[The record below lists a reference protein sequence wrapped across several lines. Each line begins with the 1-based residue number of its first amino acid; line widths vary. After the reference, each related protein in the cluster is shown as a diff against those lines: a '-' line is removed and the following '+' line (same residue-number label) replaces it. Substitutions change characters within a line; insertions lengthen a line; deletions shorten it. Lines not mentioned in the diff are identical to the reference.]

1 MHPASPDPAS
11 FDPESP
17 SFVRAAI
24 VLGTVGVLSFIVQPG
39 LVQGFVGEFG
49 FSEAAANTLT
59 FWEMAGV
66 ALATLVIAATVNRLL
81 VPLTIA
87 LALILAVTGNLAST
101 LVERDFALLS
111 AVRFVTG
118 LGEGVVI
125 ALSFSLVGLTA
136 QIQRNLAWY
145 LALLLTYGAL
155 GLWAMPRAFATIGLE
170 GIFIVWAGLSA
181 LALLLMPYLPRR
193 MDGSDKPAEEAV
205 QLDKGLLLLALAAV
219 LFYNTGIGLAWA
231 NLFLIGLDL
240 GGSEQQVADALL
252 VSQFVAIF
260 GAFAAVFLADVLRPR
275 YVVLGGMLGGA
286 ASLVALLPQPGFV
299 VFVIAVSV
307 FNFLWNMTLP
317 FLLASAGAMD
327 TGGRMIAAAVAMQMV
342 GLGFG
347 PFLAGRLLGE
357 GSGFAAVEGLSAAL
371 LMAGAAGIIVP
382 MIRRRALLEA
392 RQTA

>member
-1 MHPASPDPAS
+1 MHPASPEPAS
-11 FDPESP
+11 FDPESR
-17 SFVRAAI
+17 SFVRTAI

-66 ALATLVIAATVNRLL
+66 ALATLAIAVTVNRLP

-87 LALILAVTGNLAST
+87 FSLILAVTGNLAST
-101 LVERDFALLS
+101 LVERDFVLLS

-125 ALSFSLVGLTA
+125 ALSFSLVGLTS

-193 MDGSDKPAEEAV
+193 MDGSDKPSEEAV
-205 QLDKGLLLLALAAV
+205 QLDKGLILLALAAV

-240 GGSEQQVADALL
+240 GGTEQQVADALL
-252 VSQFVAIF
+252 LSQFVAIF

-286 ASLVALLPQPGFV
+286 VSLVALVPQPGFV
-299 VFVIAVSV
+299 IFVIAVSA

-347 PFLAGRLLGE
+347 PFLGGRLLGE

-382 MIRRRALLEA
+382 MIRRRALWEA

>member
-1 MHPASPDPAS
+1 MHPAFPDPAS
-11 FDPESP
+11 FDPESR
-17 SFVRAAI
+17 SFVRTAI

-66 ALATLVIAATVNRLL
+66 ALATLTIAVTVNRLP

-87 LALILAVTGNLAST
+87 FSLILAVTGNLAST

-125 ALSFSLVGLTA
+125 ALSFSLVGLTS

-181 LALLLMPYLPRR
+181 LALLLMPYLPRK

-205 QLDKGLLLLALAAV
+205 QLDNCLLMLALAAV

-240 GGSEQQVADALL
+240 GGTEQQVADALL
-252 VSQFVAIF
+252 LSQFVAIF

-275 YVVLGGMLGGA
+275 HVVLGGMLGGA
-286 ASLVALLPQPGFV
+286 VSLVALVPQPGFV

-357 GSGFAAVEGLSAAL
+357 GSDFALVEGLSAAL

-382 MIRRRALLEA
+382 MIRRRALWEA